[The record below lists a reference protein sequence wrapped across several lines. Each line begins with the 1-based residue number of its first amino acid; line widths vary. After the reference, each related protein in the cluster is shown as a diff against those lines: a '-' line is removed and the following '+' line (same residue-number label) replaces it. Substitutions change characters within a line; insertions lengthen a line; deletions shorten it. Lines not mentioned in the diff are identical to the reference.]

1 MVGDKTIIFRLLDA
15 DMYYHMNRNSQNVNI
30 DRGIALHKMI
40 RLITFSTAMGG
51 YLTFMGNEF
60 GHPEWIDF
68 PRIGNNW
75 SYNYARRQWS
85 LAENSELRYF
95 SLKQFEI
102 EMIKGKA
109 HNHPTFAIWLE
120 DSSGQYLQTLFVTAA
135 LGQGI
140 YQHGVKSGG
149 TWKPGEVRRP
159 SALPYWAHKW
169 SIKNEYG
176 SYEPTPRN
184 KVPDAYSG
192 ATPAGSFRLN
202 TRSNNALIGQ
212 VKIFME
218 INQPWDWNEYWTNA
232 LYPNDFDYQASC
244 QPAVVYSAMVDM
256 GNPGTIIEMKPVG
269 HSHYS
274 GNTGEL
280 YPDLSSITT
289 ALNIASQIT
298 VVVK

>member
-1 MVGDKTIIFRLLDA
+1 MKTYKKNILPWMIFSLIAAVSLSSCKPGGEGKSSKVRKQDSIVLIT
-15 DMYYHMNRNSQNVNI
+15 SNVNGAGKSI
-30 DRGIALHKMI
+30 
-40 RLITFSTAMGG
+40 
-51 YLTFMGNEF
+51 
-60 GHPEWIDF
+60 
-68 PRIGNNW
+68 
-75 SYNYARRQWS
+75 
-85 LAENSELRYF
+85 
-95 SLKQFEI
+95 EI
-102 EMIKGKA
+102 EMLKGKA

-120 DSSGQYLQTLFVTAA
+120 DSSGKYLQTLFVTKS

-140 YQHGVKSGG
+140 YKHGDKSGG
-149 TWKPGEVRRP
+149 TWKPGEVRRRA
-159 SALPYWAHKW
+159 ALPYWTHRW
-169 SIKNEYG
+169 NVKNEFG

-192 ATPAGSFRLN
+192 ATPDGSFRLS

-212 VKIFME
+212 VKIVME

-232 LYPNDFDYQASC
+232 LYPNDIDYQASC
-244 QPAVVYSAMVDM
+244 QPAVVYSALVDM
-256 GNPGTIIEMKPVG
+256 DNPGAIIEMKPIG

-289 ALNIASQIT
+289 ALNIAAQIT